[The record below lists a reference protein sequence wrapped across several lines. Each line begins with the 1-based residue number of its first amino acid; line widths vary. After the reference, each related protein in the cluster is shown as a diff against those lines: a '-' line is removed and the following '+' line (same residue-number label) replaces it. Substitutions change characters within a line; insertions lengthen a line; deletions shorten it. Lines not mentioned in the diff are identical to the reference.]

1 MVCVPSPPFAPASL
15 SHSFA
20 PPRTASHRLAP
31 LRIPCSLRSAQQD
44 YNITHWS
51 SSPDKASNHYE
62 ASAFACKDIC
72 DADPKCCAWTYCPPG
87 AGAADPERCCLKGGV
102 PSGVQGV
109 AHWTGLARRAVTSPD
124 NTTLTAQ
131 CTPHTPPP
139 PPYPGPAFIAPKIH
153 HSPDCLHE
161 GGWHDVAGAL
171 TFKGT
176 HHVWQGCPGR
186 GGWSH
191 AASADLGK
199 RRVSCGC
206 VVWCSLLQHVML
218 WCAVVR
224 CGALWCAVVRC
235 GRGVLNVMHVVCC
248 VMIVLQ
254 PSTAF
259 CSLFRRELKRSSFV
273 IRHSTFII
281 HPYNFVLRHS
291 SFILLPSPF
300 ALRLS
305 SFLLLPCKSIG
316 RIAASTSP
324 RSMKRTKAWTP
335 TTLPAPGSCRSTTT
349 DKSARDSGNAG
360 EFCDPQLNTT
370 S

>member
-1 MVCVPSPPFAPASL
+1 MYPRVTGSCCREESPVGVCPFPPFRPCSP

-20 PPRTASHRLAP
+20 PPRPASHRLASHRLAP
-31 LRIPCSLRSAQQD
+31 PRTASNPLLAPLRTKD

-51 SSPDKASNHYE
+51 SGPDKASNHYE

-102 PSGVQGV
+102 PSRVQGV
-109 AHWTGLARRAVTSPD
+109 AHWTGLARRAVTSSD

-199 RRVSCGC
+199 RRVSCDR

-218 WCAVVR
+218 WCAV
-224 CGALWCAVVRC
+224 CAAAV
-235 GRGVLNVMHVVCC
+235 VLNVMHVVCC
-248 VMIVLQ
+248 VRVVVLQ
-254 PSTAF
+254 LSTAF
-259 CSLFRRELKRSSFV
+259 CSLF
-273 IRHSTFII
+273 
-281 HPYNFVLRHS
+281 
-291 SFILLPSPF
+291 
-300 ALRLS
+300 
-305 SFLLLPCKSIG
+305 
-316 RIAASTSP
+316 
-324 RSMKRTKAWTP
+324 
-335 TTLPAPGSCRSTTT
+335 
-349 DKSARDSGNAG
+349 
-360 EFCDPQLNTT
+360 
-370 S
+370 